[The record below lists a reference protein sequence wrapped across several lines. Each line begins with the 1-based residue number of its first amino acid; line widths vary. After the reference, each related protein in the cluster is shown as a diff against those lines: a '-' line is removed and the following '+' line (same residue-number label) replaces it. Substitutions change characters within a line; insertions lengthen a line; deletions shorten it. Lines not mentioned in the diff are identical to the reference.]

1 MLMMKL
7 NELNREELFF
17 FFLTT
22 RTWRN
27 FAGTTINEANYLL
40 IWRLCSDWKSIG
52 NCFQRKGEESQE
64 TAQQKEFWDINR
76 IILFQP
82 SGLTMNLHE
91 LN

>member
-7 NELNREELFF
+7 NELTGRNFFF

-52 NCFQRKGEESQE
+52 NCFQRKGEE
-64 TAQQKEFWDINR
+64 TAQQKEFRDINR

-82 SGLTMNLHE
+82 SGSTMNLHE